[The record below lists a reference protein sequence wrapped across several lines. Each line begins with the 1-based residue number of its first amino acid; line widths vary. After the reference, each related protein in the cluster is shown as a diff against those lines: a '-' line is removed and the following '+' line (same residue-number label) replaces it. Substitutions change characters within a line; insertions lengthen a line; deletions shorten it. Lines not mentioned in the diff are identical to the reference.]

1 MFLGGHMH
9 SSSFDVR
16 RSRRKPL
23 SSSKCKEDRVGT
35 QSISSVNAF
44 QHQRIRKIFETIQ
57 AGSFCNLHR
66 LAGEFNL
73 SKSRLQHLF
82 KQHTGLRLGHLLAE
96 QKLQR
101 AADLLKRTNMRIKEI
116 AGAVGYEHTS
126 SFIRAFERRFTVPPQ
141 AYRHR
146 RNHSNSDK

>member
-1 MFLGGHMH
+1 MH
-9 SSSFDVR
+9 SSSIGVR
-16 RSRRKPL
+16 RSSGKPI
-23 SSSKCKEDRVGT
+23 SSSKCKEDRGGT
-35 QSISSVNAF
+35 QAISSANAL
-44 QHQRIRKIFETIQ
+44 QHQRIRKIFETIE
-57 AGSFCNLHR
+57 AGRFCNLHR

-82 KQHTGLRLGHLLAE
+82 KQHTGLRLGHLIAE

-101 AADLLKRTNMRIKEI
+101 AADLLKGTNMRIKEI

-126 SFIRAFERRFTVPPQ
+126 SFIRAFERRFTVAPQ

-146 RNHSNSDK
+146 RSSPSGDK

>member
-1 MFLGGHMH
+1 MH

-16 RSRRKPL
+16 RSSRKRL

-101 AADLLKRTNMRIKEI
+101 AADLQLDRALDAQEIRLESGERIEW
-116 AGAVGYEHTS
+116 T
-126 SFIRAFERRFTVPPQ
+126 RQ
-141 AYRHR
+141 
-146 RNHSNSDK
+146 

>member
-1 MFLGGHMH
+1 MQP
-9 SSSFDVR
+9 SSFGVGRSGR
-16 RSRRKPL
+16 RPL
-23 SSSKCKEDRVGT
+23 SSSKCNEDRAGT
-35 QSISSVNAF
+35 QAISPENAL
-44 QHQRIRKIFETIQ
+44 QHQRIRKILETIQ
-57 AGSFCNLHR
+57 GGGLCNLHR

-101 AADLLKRTNMRIKEI
+101 AADLLKGTNMRIKEI

-126 SFIRAFERRFTVPPQ
+126 SFIRAFERRFTVAPQ

-146 RNHSNSDK
+146 RNHPTGDK